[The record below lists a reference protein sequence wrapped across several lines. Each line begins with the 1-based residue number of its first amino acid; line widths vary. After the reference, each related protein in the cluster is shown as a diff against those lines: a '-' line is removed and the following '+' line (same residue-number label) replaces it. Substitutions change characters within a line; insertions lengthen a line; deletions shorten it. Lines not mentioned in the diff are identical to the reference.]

1 MSIGLFLVALL
12 LILTGTVFFLSNT
25 GFVSMYFVQRLT
37 VFWPLVFILIG
48 LSLFWGGKIPR
59 PLAFVI
65 IIILVGGVV
74 LLAYTDLLLR
84 YFPYTI

>member
-12 LILTGTVFFLSNT
+12 LILTGTVFFLTNT
-25 GFVSMYFVQRLT
+25 GFVSYILQRLAD
-37 VFWPLVFILIG
+37 FWPLVFILIG

-65 IIILVGGVV
+65 IIILVGGVI
-74 LLAYTDLLLR
+74 LLACTGGLLR